1 MALKRE
7 GRVILLEALT
17 PLHPGAGRGAGH
29 VDLPV
34 QRDEFGFP
42 AVWATSLK
50 GALKSTLL
58 LSCDA
63 LSGELDRVACRR
75 RVLLVFGPETD
86 EAHEYASAVSFLDAR
101 LVAIP
106 ARSLRGVW
114 TYVTSPHLLQ
124 YLLRYLEAAGRSAAG
139 ELGKLL
145 EEVKQA
151 AAGGGA
157 VASTDRVLVGDNA
170 VLNEMALPAKTHDA
184 AVRLAS
190 LFPGEVGKLVGEQG
204 LVVVGNDVVGE
215 VVRRSLLVQTRVRLD
230 YRRKTVASGGLWEE
244 EYVPQFTIFTT
255 VLFCTGVKAAKERAE
270 TFAENDVKKIKLQVA
285 SEEERRKI
293 EAEIKEELQ
302 KKYIEMISTLERPDA
317 VCKEVFKA
325 GDGSQIRSLVFG
337 GKETVGKGLASVVT
351 WET

>member
-1 MALKRE
+1 MALRD
-7 GRVILLEALT
+7 GRVILLQALT
-17 PLHPGAGRGAGH
+17 PLHPGTGRGAGH

-50 GALKSTLL
+50 GALKSTHL
-58 LSCDA
+58 LSCDT
-63 LSGELDRVACRR
+63 LSGELDKVACRR
-75 RVLLVFGPETD
+75 RVLLIFGPETD

-114 TYVTSPHLLQ
+114 TYTTSPHLLR
-124 YLLRYLEAAGRSAAG
+124 YHLRYLEAARHSAAG

-151 AAGGGA
+151 VASGGA
-157 VASTDRVLVGDNA
+157 VASTDRVLVGGNA
-170 VLNEMALPAKTHDA
+170 VLNEMTLPAKMHNT

-204 LVVVGNDVVGE
+204 LVVVGDDIVGE
-215 VVRRSLLVQTRVRLD
+215 LVRRSLLVQTRVRLD

-244 EYVPQFTIFTT
+244 EYVPQFTTFVT
-255 VLFCTGVKAAKERAE
+255 VLFCAGVKAAKERAE
-270 TFAENDVKKIKLQVA
+270 AFAENDVKKIKLQVPP
-285 SEEERRKI
+285 
-293 EAEIKEELQ
+293 KEETKMKDELQ
-302 KKYIEMISTLERPDA
+302 RRYIEIMSTLERPDA

-337 GKETVGKGLASVVT
+337 GKETVGKGLASVVI

>member
-7 GRVILLEALT
+7 GRVILLQALT

-50 GALKSTLL
+50 GALKSTHL

-63 LSGELDRVACRR
+63 LSGELDKVACRR
-75 RVLLVFGPETD
+75 KMLLIFGPETD

-106 ARSLRGVW
+106 ARSMRGVW
-114 TYVTSPHLLQ
+114 TYTTSPHLLR
-124 YLLRYLEAAGRSAAG
+124 YLLRYLEAAGHSGAG

-145 EEVKQA
+145 EEIKQA
-151 AAGGGA
+151 VAGGGA

-170 VLNEMALPAKTHDA
+170 VLNEITLPAKMQDA

-204 LVVVGNDVVGE
+204 LVVVGDDVVGE
-215 VVRRSLLVQTRVRLD
+215 LVRRSLLVQTRVRLD

-244 EYVPQFTIFTT
+244 EYVPQFTIFAT
-255 VLFCTGVKAAKERAE
+255 VLFCTGIKAAKERAE
-270 TFAENDVKKIKLQVA
+270 TFAKNDVKKIKLQVA
-285 SEEERRKI
+285 PDEETKM
-293 EAEIKEELQ
+293 KEELQ
-302 KKYIEMISTLERPDA
+302 KEYIEMISTLERPDA
-317 VCKEVFKA
+317 VCEEVFKA
-325 GDGSQIRSLVFG
+325 SDGSQIRSLVFG
-337 GKETVGKGLASVVT
+337 GKETVGKGLASVVIWKT
-351 WET
+351 

>member
-1 MALKRE
+1 MVLKRE

-29 VDLPV
+29 VDLPA

-50 GALKSTLL
+50 GALKSTHL
-58 LSCDA
+58 LSCDT
-63 LSGELDRVACRR
+63 LSGELDKVACRR
-75 RVLLVFGPETD
+75 RVLLIFGPETD

-114 TYVTSPHLLQ
+114 TYTTSPHLLR
-124 YLLRYLEAAGRSAAG
+124 YLLRYLEAAEHSAAG

-151 AAGGGA
+151 VAGGGA
-157 VASTDRVLVGDNA
+157 VVSNDRVLVGGNA
-170 VLNEMALPAKTHDA
+170 VLNEMTLPAKMHDA

-204 LVVVGNDVVGE
+204 LVIVGDDVVGE
-215 VVRRSLLVQTRVRLD
+215 LVRRSLLVQTRVRLD

-244 EYVPQFTIFTT
+244 EYVPQFTIFAT

-270 TFAENDVKKIKLQVA
+270 AFAKNDVKKIKLQV
-285 SEEERRKI
+285 SPEEEAKM
-293 EAEIKEELQ
+293 KDELQ
-302 KKYIEMISTLERPDA
+302 RRYIEIMSTLERPDA

-325 GDGSQIRSLVFG
+325 GDGLQIRSLVFG
-337 GKETVGKGLASVVT
+337 GKETVGKGLASVVI

>member
-1 MALKRE
+1 MALRD
-7 GRVILLEALT
+7 GRVILLETLT

-50 GALKSTLL
+50 GALKSTHL
-58 LSCDA
+58 LSCDT
-63 LSGELDRVACRR
+63 LNGELDKVACRR
-75 RVLLVFGPETD
+75 RVLLIFGPETD

-114 TYVTSPHLLQ
+114 TYVTSPHLLR
-124 YLLRYLEAAGRSAAG
+124 YLLRYLEAAGHSAAG

-151 AAGGGA
+151 VAGGGA
-157 VASTDRVLVGDNA
+157 VVSNDRVLVGNNA
-170 VLNEMALPAKTHDA
+170 VLNEMTLPAKMHDA

-190 LFPGEVGKLVGEQG
+190 LFPGEVGKLIGEQG
-204 LVVVGNDVVGE
+204 LVVVGDDVVGE
-215 VVRRSLLVQTRVRLD
+215 LVKRSLLVQTRVRLD

-244 EYVPQFTIFTT
+244 EYVPQFTIFAT

-270 TFAENDVKKIKLQVA
+270 AFAKNDVKKIKLQV
-285 SEEERRKI
+285 SPEEEAKM
-293 EAEIKEELQ
+293 KDELQ
-302 KKYIEMISTLERPDA
+302 RRYIEIMSTLERPDA

-337 GKETVGKGLASVVT
+337 GKETVGKGLASVVI

>member
-1 MALKRE
+1 MALRD
-7 GRVILLEALT
+7 GRVIFLEALT

-29 VDLPV
+29 VDLSV

-50 GALKSTLL
+50 GALKSTHLL
-58 LSCDA
+58 PCDT
-63 LSGELDRVACRR
+63 LSGELDKVACRR
-75 RVLLVFGPETD
+75 RVLLIFGPETD

-114 TYVTSPHLLQ
+114 TYVTSPHLLR
-124 YLLRYLEAAGRSAAG
+124 YLLRYLEAAGHSAAG
-139 ELGKLL
+139 ALGKLL

-151 AAGGGA
+151 VAGGGA
-157 VASTDRVLVGDNA
+157 VVSNDRVLVGENA
-170 VLNEMALPAKTHDA
+170 VLNEITIPAKTHDA

-190 LFPGEVGKLVGEQG
+190 LLPGEVGKLVREQG
-204 LVVVGNDVVGE
+204 LVVVGDDVVGE
-215 VVRRSLLVQTRVRLD
+215 LVRRSLLVQTRVRLD

-244 EYVPQFTIFTT
+244 EYVPQFTIFAT
-255 VLFCTGVKAAKERAE
+255 VLFCTGAKAAKERAE
-270 TFAENDVKKIKLQVA
+270 TFAKNDVKKIKHQVPP
-285 SEEERRKI
+285 EEETKM
-293 EAEIKEELQ
+293 KDELQ
-302 KKYIEMISTLERPDA
+302 RRYIEIMSTLERPDA

-337 GKETVGKGLASVVT
+337 GKETVGKGLTSVVI

>member
-1 MALKRE
+1 MALKRD

-50 GALKSTLL
+50 GALKSTHL

-63 LSGELDRVACRR
+63 LSGELDKVACRR
-75 RVLLVFGPETD
+75 RVLLIFGPETD

-114 TYVTSPHLLQ
+114 TYVTSPHLLR
-124 YLLRYLEAAGRSAAG
+124 YLLRYLEAAGYSAAG

-151 AAGGGA
+151 VAGGGA

-170 VLNEMALPAKTHDA
+170 VLNEITIPAKTHDA

-204 LVVVGNDVVGE
+204 LVVVGDDVVGE
-215 VVRRSLLVQTRVRLD
+215 LVRRSLLVQTRVRLD

-244 EYVPQFTIFTT
+244 EYVPQFTIFAT
-255 VLFCTGVKAAKERAE
+255 VLFCTGIKAAKERAE
-270 TFAENDVKKIKLQVA
+270 TFAKNDVKKIKLQVDP
-285 SEEERRKI
+285 EEEIKM
-293 EAEIKEELQ
+293 KEELQ
-302 KKYIEMISTLERPDA
+302 KEYIEIISTLERPDA
-317 VCKEVFKA
+317 VCEEVFKA
-325 GDGSQIRSLVFG
+325 GDGSQIRNLVFG
-337 GKETVGKGLASVVT
+337 GKETVGKGLASVVI
-351 WET
+351 WKA